1 MSGPQLPH
9 LETFVKV
16 AELSS
21 FTAAAHALDRTQA
34 AVSQRVQALEGEL
47 GVSLFHR
54 RGNGV
59 LLTDAG
65 RRLYPVAQQILR
77 LYEEARA
84 AVTGQPAPVQGELS
98 LGASS
103 VPGEHLLP
111 ALLSAYRQRYP
122 HVQLRAA
129 VADSRVVQDQV
140 EHGQVH
146 LGLIGARTDRP
157 HLACRP
163 FACDRMALIVPA
175 GHTWARRNSVALGE
189 VALEPL
195 VVRETGSGSR
205 LCLEQA
211 LSRSGKGLKDFRIAL
226 ELGSNEGIK
235 EAVLRGLGL
244 AVLSTHVVQKEVD
257 AGQLHALPITDF
269 PLEREMFVVWDT
281 RRALPLPARLFL
293 DLLAPNPTSSAS

>member
-111 ALLSAYRQRYP
+111 ALLSPTVSATP
-122 HVQLRAA
+122 
-129 VADSRVVQDQV
+129 
-140 EHGQVH
+140 
-146 LGLIGARTDRP
+146 T
-157 HLACRP
+157 
-163 FACDRMALIVPA
+163 
-175 GHTWARRNSVALGE
+175 
-189 VALEPL
+189 
-195 VVRETGSGSR
+195 
-205 LCLEQA
+205 
-211 LSRSGKGLKDFRIAL
+211 SRS
-226 ELGSNEGIK
+226 
-235 EAVLRGLGL
+235 
-244 AVLSTHVVQKEVD
+244 
-257 AGQLHALPITDF
+257 
-269 PLEREMFVVWDT
+269 
-281 RRALPLPARLFL
+281 ALPLPTVASCRTRSSM
-293 DLLAPNPTSSAS
+293 DRSTSG